1 MTTTPHPKLP
11 NESWSEEQEEEKEEE
26 EVGTK
31 FQAIPLR

>member
-1 MTTTPHPKLP
+1 MTRTFHPKLP

-26 EVGTK
+26 EVGTE

>member
-11 NESWSEEQEEEKEEE
+11 NESWSEEQEEKEEE